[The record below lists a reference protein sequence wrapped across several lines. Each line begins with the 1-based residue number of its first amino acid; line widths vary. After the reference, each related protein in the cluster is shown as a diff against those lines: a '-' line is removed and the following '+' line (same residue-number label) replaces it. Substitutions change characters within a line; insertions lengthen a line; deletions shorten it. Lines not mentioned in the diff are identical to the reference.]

1 MKWLYCTCFT
11 FLTLLA
17 HAQVSSPTRDS
28 IDNITLPYSGGCSG
42 INAVLV
48 TPSPVYACTGGTA
61 QFIAAMLWP
70 FTSKHWEQSSDNGA
84 TWTIVP
90 GSSAVYP
97 GFGTAGLDTLTLTN
111 ITNNMNG
118 YKYRCYFGINCS
130 GGIPYTIPGTLNVS
144 TSGSN
149 TINIIGQPA
158 NVPNVCMGTP
168 IQFTV
173 QANGP
178 GIWYQWQQSTNG
190 GTNFINIPTAT
201 ASTCSLAADTA
212 LNNYRY
218 RCWIQGACV
227 APVYS
232 NIVVQTAYPKPNLG
246 ADSVVNLACIGCTTN
261 ITGLYNT
268 AGYTANWNTPNTVS
282 VRPGIYRL
290 TVNNAN
296 GCSDTAVV
304 HVNTVMGDTV
314 RVCKGGAVGR
324 ISSNIVGATYIWE
337 VDLGLGGG
345 FYVLMRS
352 DSDGL
357 MPIETPYITTADIIP
372 GNTGTR
378 YRCKVNGNL
387 YSRTTHIYYTAVWN
401 GSANNN
407 WDNPA
412 NWGCGVLPSTD
423 TDVFIT
429 SGNVVLNVNTTVRS
443 LTLSPGVN
451 FSIAPGATLQV
462 LH

>member
-1 MKWLYCTCFT
+1 MKWLYCIYLTFFT
-11 FLTLLA
+11 ILA
-17 HAQVSSPTRDS
+17 HAQVSNPTRDS
-28 IDNITLPYSGGCSG
+28 IDNSTLPYSGGCPG
-42 INAVLV
+42 TNAVLL

-61 QFIAAMLWP
+61 QFVAIIMWSI
-70 FTSKHWEQSSDNGA
+70 TSKHWEQSSDNGA

-97 GFGTAGLDTLTLTN
+97 GFGVMGFDSLTLTN
-111 ITNNMNG
+111 ITPNMNG
-118 YKYRCYFGINCS
+118 YRYRCYFGATCS
-130 GGIPYTIPGTLNVS
+130 GATRYTPAATLYVG
-144 TSGSN
+144 TSGTN
-149 TINIIGQPA
+149 TTNITGQPA
-158 NVPNVCMGTP
+158 NVANVCMGTP
-168 IQFTV
+168 IQFAV

-178 GIWYQWQQSTNG
+178 GIWYQWQVSTDG
-190 GTNFINIPTAT
+190 GTNFNNIPTAT
-201 ASTCSLAADTA
+201 ASTLNLAADTA

-218 RCWIQGACV
+218 RCWIQGVCV

-232 NIVVQTAYPKPNLG
+232 NIVAQTAYPKPNLG
-246 ADSVVNLACIGCTTN
+246 ADPVVDVACINCTTN
-261 ITGLYNT
+261 INGLYNT
-268 AGYTANWNTPNTVS
+268 AGCTANWNTPSATS

-304 HVNTVMGDTV
+304 TVNTVIGDTI
-314 RVCKGGAVGR
+314 RVCKGGTVGR
-324 ISSNIVGATYIWE
+324 IVSDIVGSTYKWE

-345 FYVLMRS
+345 FNILMRS
-352 DSDGL
+352 DGL
-357 MPIETPYITTADIIP
+357 APVETPYISSADIVP

-378 YRCKVNGNL
+378 YRCKVNDSL
-387 YSRTTHIYYTAVWN
+387 YSRITYIKYTSVWN
-401 GSANNN
+401 GNSSSN
-407 WDNPA
+407 WNNPA
-412 NWGCGVLPSTD
+412 NWGCGALPGSD

-429 SGNVVLNVNTTVRS
+429 SGTVLLNANTTVRS